1 MDTKKKAIRLY
12 RKYSHILDGDYLV
25 THSQIIEMCILCVD
39 EILKVVPQDDGNC
52 EFVYS
57 DEQVEWMRVKEHL
70 NNM

>member
-39 EILKVVPQDDGNC
+39 EILGVIVSLTDFSKWKDWN
-52 EFVYS
+52 E
-57 DEQVEWMRVKEHL
+57 VKEHL